1 MYVYLKVTD
10 NILDVSTVLGEGHH
24 NQHMFTTVA
33 NTEDVNNEMTTPAAD
48 MENNKN
54 TSAVSDEDSTTVG

>member
-1 MYVYLKVTD
+1 
-10 NILDVSTVLGEGHH
+10 
-24 NQHMFTTVA
+24 MFTTIA

-54 TSAVSDEDSTTVG
+54 TLVVSDEDSTTVG